1 MAFLK
6 EQRQPQ
12 AILSFKGSLLNMR
25 NRSYSTVAE
34 GIISTVNGTDVALS
48 GALQFKT
55 IVGLWPQPGRQLQR
69 PAKLWELLG
78 S

>member
-1 MAFLK
+1 MAFFK
-6 EQRQPQ
+6 EKRQPQ

-25 NRSYSTVAE
+25 NRAYSTVAE
-34 GIISTVNGTDVALS
+34 GIINTVNSTDMALS
-48 GALQFKT
+48 RALQFKT
-55 IVGLWPQPGRQLQR
+55 IVGLWPQPGRELQR

>member
-1 MAFLK
+1 
-6 EQRQPQ
+6 
-12 AILSFKGSLLNMR
+12 MR

>member
-1 MAFLK
+1 
-6 EQRQPQ
+6 
-12 AILSFKGSLLNMR
+12 MR
-25 NRSYSTVAE
+25 NRAYSTVAE
-34 GIISTVNGTDVALS
+34 GIINTVNSTDMALS

-55 IVGLWPQPGRQLQR
+55 IVGLWLQPGRELQR